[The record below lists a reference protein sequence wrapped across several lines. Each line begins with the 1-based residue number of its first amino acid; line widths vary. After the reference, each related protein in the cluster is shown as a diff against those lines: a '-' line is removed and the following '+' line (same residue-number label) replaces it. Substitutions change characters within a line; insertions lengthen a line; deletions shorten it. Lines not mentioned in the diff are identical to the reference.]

1 MRAMERVILDSN
13 LGVAFSH
20 ELNAAP
26 GAPQDWDVQECPHL
40 DESSDMED
48 PEKKA
53 NESLQEYKKEVADK
67 ERLFEV
73 AVLETARRSVEDK
86 QVHLDLERA
95 RMEMEDLRG
104 QMLRAK

>member
-1 MRAMERVILDSN
+1 
-13 LGVAFSH
+13 
-20 ELNAAP
+20 
-26 GAPQDWDVQECPHL
+26 
-40 DESSDMED
+40 MED

-104 QMLRAK
+104 QMLRAN

>member
-1 MRAMERVILDSN
+1 M
-13 LGVAFSH
+13 
-20 ELNAAP
+20 
-26 GAPQDWDVQECPHL
+26 QECPHL

-104 QMLRAK
+104 QMLRAKQGALFAARCTRRMELMA